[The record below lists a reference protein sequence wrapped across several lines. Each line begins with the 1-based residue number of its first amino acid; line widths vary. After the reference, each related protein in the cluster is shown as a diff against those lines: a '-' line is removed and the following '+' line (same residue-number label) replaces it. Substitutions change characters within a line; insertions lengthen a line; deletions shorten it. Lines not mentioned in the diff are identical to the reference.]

1 MVRLKTAS
9 VLLSLLLCT
18 VYSSSKAQ
26 SKDIAGGI
34 SVGINI
40 PAGSFSST
48 HIVGVSVGYS
58 HRRYVFGTT
67 GKKNLTF
74 TYNGGFA
81 YYFWKKETVSIYQYK
96 YPGYIFIHGFSGA
109 IYNPIKNG
117 TIALTAGPAL
127 RIYNGNTQFNI
138 GSQLEFNY
146 CINNKVAIGPEIIL
160 MKELGADLL
169 WSTALKATFSL

>member
-1 MVRLKTAS
+1 MHLTKNRKIRPFIALKLSHAVNSGKRSKFDERCMINFSTDMVRLKTAS

-58 HRRYVFGTT
+58 HRRYVFG
-67 GKKNLTF
+67 
-74 TYNGGFA
+74 
-81 YYFWKKETVSIYQYK
+81 
-96 YPGYIFIHGFSGA
+96 
-109 IYNPIKNG
+109 
-117 TIALTAGPAL
+117 
-127 RIYNGNTQFNI
+127 R
-138 GSQLEFNY
+138 
-146 CINNKVAIGPEIIL
+146 
-160 MKELGADLL
+160 
-169 WSTALKATFSL
+169 